1 MKLKLFT
8 KFIALSTVPI
18 LGVVASC
25 SKNEVKNENET
36 QKGKEQT
43 LEKENKNK
51 TYDVEFSN
59 NILSTDL
66 NSYNKYNEFIEGLN
80 EIPKLSNEY
89 NKINVRVPKLELNEV
104 FEKEYFEREVI
115 TKINNVNLKFNID
128 EPESSLITLNP
139 KTETELKEVEKLLQ
153 KNFNNYYVNKS
164 WFEGALK
171 DKIEKAKPAGLKGK
185 LINNGKITLEKSKE
199 KGKLKEYNDVVNE
212 IKEFLK
218 KHNVIIDDNIK
229 ISEINQNIKS
239 GWSLNIKLKSTNLES
254 KSIKLDFKKPDAE
267 LTEEQLKNKNLSNS
281 ITKKVKLKVNEFLDG
296 PKIKGF
302 FKFVKF
308 LVLVDKNGVLS
319 IKITDVIYEILSKV
333 IQQLDFIPS
342 FLAKITIQK
351 LRPQVEKFVDK
362 VVLLLRGK

>member
-36 QKGKEQT
+36 QKGKDQT

-139 KTETELKEVEKLLQ
+139 KTETELKEAEKLLQ

-171 DKIEKAKPAGLKGK
+171 DKIEKAKPAGLTGK
-185 LINNGKITLEKSKE
+185 LINNGKITLEKSEE
-199 KGKLKEYNDVVNE
+199 KGKLEEYNDAVNE

-239 GWSLNIKLKSTNLES
+239 GWSLNIKLKSANLES

-281 ITKKVKLKVNEFLDG
+281 ITKKVKLKVNEFLDE
-296 PKIKGF
+296 
-302 FKFVKF
+302 FKNKRIF
-308 LVLVDKNGVLS
+308 
-319 IKITDVIYEILSKV
+319 
-333 IQQLDFIPS
+333 
-342 FLAKITIQK
+342 
-351 LRPQVEKFVDK
+351 
-362 VVLLLRGK
+362 